1 MRLTRPVLAL
11 SSLFRGV
18 AIVCGAL
25 APALAL
31 SVAPAAM
38 AAEGNGGGNNGS
50 TITVTGAGDAKGR
63 PTLVEMS
70 AVVSGE
76 AELAADA
83 VVKFKDTRRRAV
95 KAIEDLK
102 IPSLAIES
110 KGFTLNQGMDPN
122 QQQMMMR
129 GQMPTTA
136 KQRVQVTEP
145 LRLVIKGVDKMSDEE
160 LMNTVLKVIDAGR
173 DAGLTVG
180 GAMPQNYYQ
189 MQMMMQRGDAQ
200 GMASFK
206 IENAV
211 DLREKAY
218 AKAID
223 DARAK
228 AERLARLAGVKLG
241 KVTSVQDGVVQ
252 APQAQVVYV
261 YGQQQQAGAEA
272 ELTSPVAGDITLN
285 VRLTIQF
292 AIE

>member
-1 MRLTRPVLAL
+1 MRPSRPAVCVGILAL
-11 SSLFRGV
+11 L
-18 AIVCGAL
+18 L
-25 APALAL
+25 AP
-31 SVAPAAM
+31 VAHAAG
-38 AAEGNGGGNNGS
+38 EQGS
-50 TITVTGAGDAKGR
+50 GITVTGSGEAKAR
-63 PTLVEMS
+63 PTSVEMS
-70 AVVSGE
+70 AIVTGE

-83 VVKFKDTRRRAV
+83 VVKFKDSRRRAV
-95 KAIEDLK
+95 KAIEELK
-102 IPSLAIES
+102 IPSLSIES

-122 QQQMMMR
+122 AQQMMMR
-129 GQMPTTA
+129 GMAPSTS

>member
-1 MRLTRPVLAL
+1 MRLSRLVLAF

-31 SVAPAAM
+31 SVAPAAH
-38 AAEGNGGGNNGS
+38 AAEGNGNGS
-50 TITVTGAGDAKGR
+50 TITVTGSGDAKGR
-63 PTLVEMS
+63 PTIVEMS

-95 KAIEDLK
+95 KAIEALK

-110 KGFTLNQGMDPN
+110 KGFTLNQGMDAN

-129 GQMPTTA
+129 GQMPTAA

-145 LRLVIKGVDKMSDEE
+145 LRLVIKDVDKMSDED

-180 GAMPQNYYQ
+180 AAMPQNYYQ

-206 IENAV
+206 IA
-211 DLREKAY
+211 DPAALREQAY
-218 AKAID
+218 AKAIEN
-223 DARAK
+223 ARTK
-228 AERLARLAGVKLG
+228 AERLAKLAGVKLG
-241 KVTSVQDGVVQ
+241 RVTSVQDGVVQ

-261 YGQQQQAGAEA
+261 YGQQQQAGGEA
-272 ELTSPVAGDITLN
+272 ELTSPVAGDITMN

>member
-1 MRLTRPVLAL
+1 MRLSRPAICVGILAL
-11 SSLFRGV
+11 L
-18 AIVCGAL
+18 L
-25 APALAL
+25 APLAN
-31 SVAPAAM
+31 AAG
-38 AAEGNGGGNNGS
+38 EQGS
-50 TITVTGAGDAKGR
+50 TITVTGTGEAKGR

-70 AVVSGE
+70 AIVTGE

-95 KAIEDLK
+95 KAIEELK
-102 IPSLAIES
+102 IPSLSIES

-122 QQQMMMR
+122 AQQMMMR
-129 GQMPTTA
+129 GMAPSTS

-145 LRLVIKGVDKMSDEE
+145 LRLVIKDVDKMNDDD

-180 GAMPQNYYQ
+180 GPMPQNYYQ
-189 MQMMMQRGDAQ
+189 MQIMMQQGNTP

-206 IENAV
+206 IA
-211 DLREKAY
+211 DSSGLREQAY
-218 AKAID
+218 AKAIEN
-223 DARAK
+223 ARSK

-241 KVTSVQDGVVQ
+241 KVTSVQDSVVQ

-261 YGQQQQAGAEA
+261 YGNQQQQPNES
-272 ELTSPVAGDITLN
+272 ELSSPVAGDITMN
-285 VRLTIQF
+285 VRLTVQF